1 MTATVP
7 LEGTTD
13 MTVTEVAPTATVP
26 VDRAACWRRLTDTA
40 TELAEVFEKRSLA
53 NYEQGNFVAENIADL
68 KAAGITAM
76 NVPADMGGFDA
87 TLAENVEMVRI
98 LAHGCGSTAFTFA
111 IHTIIT
117 GSLRTEIGRL
127 TRERVFGAVRDG
139 GFIIGPFTDESSGS
153 NWTMPSTVAKRMDDG
168 FVIDGL
174 KHFATGYEAATH
186 LLVTAGLTDE
196 HLTPPFN
203 LAAFLV
209 EAGADGVAVHREWGG
224 FAMPMTGSHSLA
236 ITSLAVDADDMLF
249 PEGIAPLFVMSRQ
262 QWGNYCFAAV
272 FLGLAERA
280 YELAVERTRG
290 RSNTSISDLARLPGI
305 QFAVGGMRASLA
317 GMRALLR
324 RYATEHVEPGDDL
337 VGFVADTCIPKY
349 YVVNEAEQVVAKA
362 FNVIGGSGIQS
373 GTRIG
378 QIWRDV
384 KAGSLVPFTND
395 ISREFIGKNAL
406 GINPIEQPRWL

>member
-1 MTATVP
+1 MKGAI
-7 LEGTTD
+7 D
-13 MTVTEVAPTATVP
+13 MTDAQ
-26 VDRAACWRRLTDTA
+26 VDRAEWWRQLTETA
-40 TELAEVFEKRSLA
+40 TALAEVFEKRSLD
-53 NYEQGNFVAENIADL
+53 NYERGRFVSENIEDL
-68 KAAGITAM
+68 KAAGITAI
-76 NVPADMGGFDA
+76 NVPAELGGFDA
-87 TLAENVEMVRI
+87 TLAENIEIIRI

-111 IHTIIT
+111 IHAVIT
-117 GSLRTEIGRL
+117 GSLRTEIGKA
-127 TRERVFGAVRDG
+127 TKERVFGAVREG
-139 GFIIGPFTDESSGS
+139 GFVIGPFTDESSGS
-153 NWTMPSTVAKRMDDG
+153 NWTMPSTVARRHDDG
-168 FVIDGL
+168 FVIDGV

-209 EAGADGVAVHREWGG
+209 EAGAEGVSVQREWGG

-236 ITSLAVDADDMLF
+236 IKGLQMDAEDMLF

-305 QFAVGGMRASLA
+305 QFAVGSMRGSLA
-317 GMRALLR
+317 SMRSLLH

-337 VGFVADTCIPKY
+337 VGFVAQTCIPKY

-362 FNVIGGSGIQS
+362 FNVIGGSGIQAGS
-373 GTRIG
+373 RIG
-378 QIWRDV
+378 QLWRDV
-384 KAGSLVPFTND
+384 KAGPLLPFTND
-395 ISREFIGKNAL
+395 ICREFIGKHTL

>member
-1 MTATVP
+1 MTAT
-7 LEGTTD
+7 LEHTQ
-13 MTVTEVAPTATVP
+13 APT
-26 VDRAACWRRLTDTA
+26 DRAARWQHLVDTA
-40 TELAEVFEKRSLA
+40 TELAAVFERRGLE
-53 NYEQGNFVAENIADL
+53 NYEHGRFVGENIADL
-68 KAAGITAM
+68 RAAGITAM

-117 GSLRTEIGRL
+117 GSLRTEIGER

-139 GFIIGPFTDESSGS
+139 GFLIGPFTDESSGG
-153 NWTMPSTVAKRMDDG
+153 NWTMPSTVARRHDCG

-196 HLTPPFN
+196 HLRPPFN

-209 EAGADGVAVHREWGG
+209 DADADGISVHRPWGG

-236 ITSLAVDADDMLF
+236 IKNLAVDADDMLF

-290 RSNTSISDLARLPGI
+290 RSNTAVGDLARLPGI

-317 GMRALLR
+317 AMRSLLWH
-324 RYATEHVEPGDDL
+324 YATEHVEPDDDL
-337 VGFVADTCIPKY
+337 VGFVARTCIPKY

-362 FNVIGGSGIQS
+362 FNVIGGSGIQA

-384 KAGSLVPFTND
+384 KAGPLVPFTND